1 MQPVNEIGQ
10 EIRLEASKPATME
23 FDLLDLMLA
32 LAARKRLIFLF
43 SLACMVAAAIVVYF
57 VLRPTFTG
65 KAVIMPPQQEQ
76 STAAALMGQF
86 SALASLTGMGGS
98 GGGNSLGLKNPDDL
112 YIGLLKSET
121 VADGLIKQFDL
132 MRLYHAQKLSQARA
146 VLASNSKFLSGKLD
160 PLITISV
167 EDHDPHR
174 AAAMA
179 NAYVDQL
186 YKLNNRLAISEASQ
200 RRLFFEQQLSQEKD
214 KLADAEVALKQT
226 EESTGVI
233 SPSGQTDVTI
243 RQIAQL
249 QAEITMHEVQLDAL
263 HTSSTEQNPDVIRL
277 NTELDGLRAQ
287 LQTLE
292 NGQEKHTPGNISIP
306 TANVPAAGL
315 EYIRKE
321 RDVKYHQLLFDL
333 LARQYEAARM
343 DEAKAVPVIQ
353 VVDTALVPDRKSGP
367 HHILWLLIFGF
378 LGFVIGCT
386 WVLTSHIY
394 HLLQN
399 DERTGPRL
407 AVLKRDLKFG
417 R

>member
-10 EIRLEASKPATME
+10 EIPLEAGRPATME
-23 FDLLDLMLA
+23 FDLLDLLLV
-32 LAARKRLIFLF
+32 LAARKRVILLF
-43 SLACMVAAAIVVYF
+43 SLACMVMTAIVVYF

-86 SALASLTGMGGS
+86 GALASMTGIS
-98 GGGNSLGLKNPDDL
+98 GSLGLKNSDAL
-112 YIGLLKSET
+112 YIGLLKSDT

-132 MRLYHAQKLSQARA
+132 MHLYHAQKLSQARA
-146 VLASNSKFLSGKLD
+146 ALAGNSKFVAGKED
-160 PLITISV
+160 TLITISV
-167 EDHDPHR
+167 EDHDPRR

-179 NAYVDQL
+179 NGYIDQL
-186 YKLNNRLAISEASQ
+186 YKLNNHLAISEDSQ
-200 RRLFFEQQLSQEKD
+200 RRLFYEQQLAQEKD
-214 KLADAEVALKQT
+214 RLADAEVALKQT

-243 RQIAQL
+243 REIAQL

-263 HTSSTEQNPDVIRL
+263 QTSSTAQNPEVIRL
-277 NTELDGLRAQ
+277 NTELEGLRSQ
-287 LQTLE
+287 LQNLE

-306 TANVPAAGL
+306 TANVPATGL

-343 DEAKAVPVIQ
+343 DEAKAAPVIQ
-353 VVDTALVPDRKSGP
+353 VVDPALTPDRRSGP
-367 HHILWLLIFGF
+367 HHILWILIFGF
-378 LGFVIGCT
+378 LGFVISCI

-394 HLLQN
+394 HLFQN

-407 AVLKRDLKFG
+407 AILRRHLKFG
-417 R
+417 G